1 MQDEELT
8 EYVDDDYELTPAQQY
23 ELGRGLMLHL
33 WPIVEEHVEHWGIP
47 DDVVAMVLES
57 IAIHYKTRKEVS

>member
-8 EYVDDDYELTPAQQY
+8 DYIDADYELAPAQQY
-23 ELGRGLMLHL
+23 ELGCGLLLHL
-33 WPIVEEHVEHWGIP
+33 WPIVKEHAEHWGIP

-57 IAIHYKTRKEVS
+57 IAIEYKTRKEEA